1 MSWLLL
7 LDICGIQK
15 CGDRICDNRD
25 NYHEIRKKAKK
36 LQSYEKRKTEVV
48 KVSKI
53 HLVVP
58 VFVTAA
64 RSAARSAVGTP
75 HDQLIERR
83 PRCYG
88 TMKQ

>member
-7 LDICGIQK
+7 LDVCGIQK

-36 LQSYEKRKTEVV
+36 LQSYEKRKTEIV

-64 RSAARSAVGTP
+64 RSAVGTL
-75 HDQLIERR
+75 HDQLIEHR

-88 TMKQ
+88 TTK